1 MAHLRHLALRCRDLV
16 RSRSFYETAIGW
28 QFVGFRPG
36 GDSLDLTDGVNN
48 ITLLSHPA
56 DPPRVPLEEGTEF
69 IHFGVIVD
77 DLAACWHR
85 CREWGATISKG
96 DVKDRTEVDP
106 DHPPERSFK
115 ILDPDGNVIDVTA
128 NRQEWRG
135 VRVEGACDSR
145 C

>member
-1 MAHLRHLALRCRDLV
+1 MAHLRHLALRCRDLA

-36 GDSLDLTDGVNN
+36 GTSLDLSDGVNN
-48 ITLLSHPA
+48 ITLLSHPV

-77 DLAACWHR
+77 DLAASWQR
-85 CREWGATISKG
+85 CRSWGATISKG
-96 DVKDRTEVDP
+96 DVKDRTEADP
-106 DHPPERSFK
+106 DRPPDRSFK
-115 ILDPDGNVIDVTA
+115 VLDPDGNVIDVTA

-135 VRVEGACDSR
+135 VRV
-145 C
+145 